1 MSIGLAFVQGLVGG
15 FQKNIEREQASRD
28 ADDQRLAGLQDT
40 LFQATAKAAAEGNPV
55 PSQLGEMLRKAKE
68 DVGKRP
74 DIGLFGTG
82 KADRLNLDFTGLA
95 GTMNDVG
102 GNYIDYGDIKI
113 PINENFFKGTGPGSI
128 VSKADLYMKA
138 MDTWLTKGNNKAIL
152 KKYMED
158 NPNSWSKKISADFY
172 RYGETWSLGTAKT
185 LAPDQK
191 DATLIPQV
199 KNSFGT
205 LGGFLEEVEGIIPKN
220 MKQLD
225 MAYNS
230 AEKLFFDEKY
240 NVSTDYTR
248 KDSILL
254 PFLDDKDNLT
264 FSPYKFK
271 NPQTLAALKNIAKKN
286 GFDNV
291 GKYVYY
297 FRQQIEEGLP
307 KAGELKTDVFNKEGM
322 LPEESNI
329 ATIFPSLIHAANIEI
344 LGGGKDF
351 INMSDIEQDKVV
363 AYFDEYFRKPD
374 GSIDMA
380 GRVRAMAPIIQ
391 VPESELSKFNNQY
404 KTFEKTGISSLKNR
418 NETFERLV
426 GISVKDFNTK
436 YDANI
441 KSING
446 IQQLVDLRKVI
457 PTSSGLVET
466 FKQFFG
472 GIVAPTGQ
480 YDQLVD
486 LVFGRGDKNDNVS
499 TESLKTIV
507 AKVKKD
513 GGIISD
519 LSNVNEAEA
528 IMIVLAADMARA
540 ADPSGRLSNQDFE
553 VQLKRLGK
561 TGFFSTKLGQFA
573 ALGTVMDDFAG
584 RFQRIEMIKAVE
596 IGSNNGILTPRQLQ
610 VLYANQKVIALQD
623 KVGMSG
629 TGKGSGGITYTDE
642 FSSSVFQGPNGETVT
657 IKKGSDGVTYYFI
670 NGQQVDKNQIMR
682 KGQEVP
688 KSPDQNNN
696 QETKEKSAVP
706 DKKQESNQNNLDQTA
721 PEKITGK
728 VVGGDKVNG
737 LKLQGKEGLYLQN
750 KDGTFSKKPSGTGA

>member
-1 MSIGLAFVQGLVGG
+1 VICS
-15 FQKNIEREQASRD
+15 
-28 ADDQRLAGLQDT
+28 
-40 LFQATAKAAAEGNPV
+40 
-55 PSQLGEMLRKAKE
+55 
-68 DVGKRP
+68 
-74 DIGLFGTG
+74 
-82 KADRLNLDFTGLA
+82 
-95 GTMNDVG
+95 
-102 GNYIDYGDIKI
+102 
-113 PINENFFKGTGPGSI
+113 
-128 VSKADLYMKA
+128 
-138 MDTWLTKGNNKAIL
+138 
-152 KKYMED
+152 
-158 NPNSWSKKISADFY
+158 
-172 RYGETWSLGTAKT
+172 
-185 LAPDQK
+185 
-191 DATLIPQV
+191 
-199 KNSFGT
+199 
-205 LGGFLEEVEGIIPKN
+205 
-220 MKQLD
+220 
-225 MAYNS
+225 
-230 AEKLFFDEKY
+230 
-240 NVSTDYTR
+240 
-248 KDSILL
+248 
-254 PFLDDKDNLT
+254 
-264 FSPYKFK
+264 YKFK
-271 NPQTLAALKNIAKKN
+271 NPETLAALKNIAKKN
-286 GFDNV
+286 DFDNV

-307 KAGELKTDVFNKEGM
+307 KATDSFNKEGM

-344 LGGGKDF
+344 LGGGKNF
-351 INMSDIEQDKVV
+351 MNMSDTEQNKVV
-363 AYFDEYFRKPD
+363 AYFDEYFKKPD
-374 GSIDMA
+374 GSIDIA

-446 IQQLVDLRKVI
+446 IRQLVDLRKVI

-480 YDQLVD
+480 YDQLVS
-486 LVFGRGDKNDNVS
+486 LVFGRGDRKDNVS
-499 TESLKTIV
+499 TESLRSIV
-507 AKVKKD
+507 ADVKKD

-553 VQLKRLGK
+553 VQLRRLGK

-610 VLYANQKVIALQD
+610 ILYANQKVIALQD

-629 TGKGSGGITYTDE
+629 TGNGSGGITYTDE
-642 FSSSVFQGPNGETVT
+642 FSSSLFQGPNGETVI

-670 NGQQVDKNQIMR
+670 NGQQVEKNQIVR
-682 KGQEVP
+682 KGQ
-688 KSPDQNNN
+688 SPSIIKD
-696 QETKEKSAVP
+696 KDSKVP
-706 DKKQESNQNNLDQTA
+706 DKTKESNQNNLDQIA

-750 KDGTFSKKPSGTGA
+750 KDGTFYKKPSGTGA

>member
-15 FQKNIEREQASRD
+15 FQKNIEREQALRT

-55 PSQLGEMLRKAKE
+55 PSQLGDMLRKAKE
-68 DVGKRP
+68 DIANRP

-82 KADRLNLDFTGLA
+82 KAERLNLDFTGLA
-95 GTMNDVG
+95 GTVNDVG

-113 PINENFFKGTGPGSI
+113 PVNENFFKGTGPGSI

-138 MDTWLTKGNNKAIL
+138 MDTWLTKGNNRSIL
-152 KKYMED
+152 KKYMEA
-158 NPNSWSKKISADFY
+158 NPNTWSKKISGDLY

-199 KNSFGT
+199 KNSFRI
-205 LGGFLEEVEGIIPKN
+205 LGGFLEEVEGITPKD
-220 MKQLD
+220 MKQID
-225 MAYNS
+225 MAYS
-230 AEKLFFDEKY
+230 TGEKLFFDEKF
-240 NVSTDYTR
+240 NASTDYTR

-254 PFLDDKDNLT
+254 PFLNEKDDLV

-271 NPQTLAALKNIAKKN
+271 NPETLAALKNIAKKN

-291 GKYVYY
+291 GKFVYH
-297 FRQQIEEGLP
+297 FRNQTELALP
-307 KAGELKTDVFNKEGM
+307 QAGELKFDPFNKEGM

-329 ATIFPSLIHAANIEI
+329 ATIFPSLIHAANLET
-344 LGGGKDF
+344 LGGGKNF
-351 INMSDIEQDKVV
+351 INMSDTEQKKVV
-363 AYFDEYFRKPD
+363 AYLDEYFRKPD

-380 GRVRAMAPIIQ
+380 GRVRAVAPIIQ

-404 KTFEKTGISSLKNR
+404 KTFEKTGTSSLKNR

-426 GISVKDFNTK
+426 GISVKDFNIK
-436 YDANI
+436 YDANV

-446 IQQLVDLRKVI
+446 IRQLVELRKVI

-472 GIVAPTGQ
+472 GISAPTGQ
-480 YDQLVD
+480 FDQAVD
-486 LVFGRGDKNDNVS
+486 YLFGRGDNKEGVS
-499 TESLKTIV
+499 TQSLRDIV
-507 AKVKKD
+507 QKVKKD
-513 GGIISD
+513 GSILSD

-553 VQLKRLGK
+553 VQLRRLGK
-561 TGFFSTKLGQFA
+561 TGFFSTKMGQFA

-623 KVGMSG
+623 KVGMSE
-629 TGKGSGGITYTDE
+629 TGGGSGGITYTDE
-642 FSSSVFQGPNGETVT
+642 FSSSLFQGSNGETVT

-670 NGQQVDKNQIMR
+670 NGQQVDKSQIVR
-682 KGQEVP
+682 KGQ
-688 KSPDQNNN
+688 SPNIIKDKDSKGSN
-696 QETKEKSAVP
+696 
-706 DKKQESNQNNLDQTA
+706 KKQENNQNNLDQVA